1 MDWTRAFDNYCERT
15 DLTYWSEPLNALT
28 NIAFLVAA
36 VIMWQRTGGLRD
48 GRILSAILF
57 AIGIGSWLFHTH
69 ATVWAVTL
77 DVIPIILFSLFY
89 IFLANRDFWGWPV
102 PAAVLGAALYIPFS
116 AAANEVF
123 AALPFFRISS
133 GYWPLPL
140 IIFFYAALLA
150 TRDRRLGINLA
161 IGASILCLSLT
172 FRSVDEILCSRFSI
186 GTHFVWHCLNAVM
199 LGWMIE
205 TWRRQRLAASAR

>member
-36 VIMWQRTGGLRD
+36 VVMWRRTGGLRD

-102 PAAVLGAALYIPFS
+102 PAAILGAALYIPFS
-116 AAANEVF
+116 AAANQVF
-123 AALPFFRISS
+123 DALPFFRISS

-140 IIFFYAALLA
+140 IIFFYAGLLA
-150 TRDRRLGINLA
+150 TRDRRLGGNLA
-161 IGASILCLSLT
+161 LGASILCVSLT
-172 FRSVDEILCSRFSI
+172 FRSVDEMFCETTRI

-205 TWRRQRLAASAR
+205 TWRRQRLAARAR